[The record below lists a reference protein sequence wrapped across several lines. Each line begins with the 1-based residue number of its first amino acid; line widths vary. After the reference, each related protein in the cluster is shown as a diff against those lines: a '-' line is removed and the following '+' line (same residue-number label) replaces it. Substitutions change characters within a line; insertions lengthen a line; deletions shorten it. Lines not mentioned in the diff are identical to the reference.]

1 MPAEITGGNGAARHS
16 ISLYV
21 ANKPG
26 VLIRIALV
34 FSRRGYNIDSLVVSE
49 TEDPGFSRM
58 NIVATGDRA
67 TLEQII
73 KQLNKLVD
81 VIHARDYSYEDVIQ
95 KELAL
100 FKIDCAPERRAEALQ
115 VMEAFKAKTID
126 LSERTLAVEVTGSSE
141 KLDALE
147 TMLRSFHIREMV
159 RTGKV
164 LMARGE
170 AAT

>member
-1 MPAEITGGNGAARHS
+1 MADTSTSTAARHS

-26 VLIRIALV
+26 VLIRISLV

-49 TEDPGFSRM
+49 TQDPRFSRM
-58 NIVATGDRA
+58 NIVATGDRE
-67 TLEQII
+67 TLEQIL

-100 FKIDCAPERRAEALQ
+100 FKIDCPAARRTEAFQ
-115 VMEAFKAKTID
+115 VAEAFKAKVID
-126 LSERTLAVEVTGSSE
+126 LTESTLAVEVTGASE
-141 KLDALE
+141 KIDALE
-147 TMLRSFHIREMV
+147 TLLRAFGLREMV

-170 AAT
+170 ATT

>member
-1 MPAEITGGNGAARHS
+1 MADTNGTATRHT

-34 FSRRGYNIDSLVVSE
+34 FSRRGFNIDSLVVSE

-58 NIVATGDRA
+58 NIVAKGDRT
-67 TLEQII
+67 TLEQIL

-81 VIHARDYSYEDVIQ
+81 VVHARDYAFEDVIQ

-100 FKIDCAPERRAEALQ
+100 VKIDCPPERRAEALQ
-115 VMEAFKAKTID
+115 VIETFKAKTID
-126 LSERTLAVEVTGSSE
+126 LTETTLAVEVTGNSE

>member
-1 MPAEITGGNGAARHS
+1 MADQNATPAVARHS

-21 ANKPG
+21 SNKPG

-34 FSRRGYNIDSLVVSE
+34 FSRRGFNIDSLVVSE

-58 NIVATGDRA
+58 NIVAKGDRA
-67 TLEQII
+67 TLVQIL

-81 VIHARDYSYEDVIQ
+81 VVHARDYSFEDVIQ

-100 FKIDCAPERRAEALQ
+100 FKIDCPTERRAEAIQ

-126 LSERTLAVEVTGSSE
+126 LTETTMAIEATGSSE

-170 AAT
+170 ATT

>member
-1 MPAEITGGNGAARHS
+1 MAEPTTDPARHS

-26 VLIRIALV
+26 VLIRVSLV
-34 FSRRGYNIDSLVVSE
+34 FSRRGFNIDSLVVSE
-49 TEDPGFSRM
+49 TEDPRFSRM
-58 NIVATGDRA
+58 NIVAKGDRN
-67 TLEQII
+67 TLEQIL

-81 VIHARDYSYEDVIQ
+81 VIHARDYAYEDVLQ
-95 KELAL
+95 RELAL
-100 FKIDCAPERRAEALQ
+100 FKIDCSPERRTEAFQ
-115 VMEAFKAKTID
+115 VMEAFKARTID
-126 LSERTLAVEVTGSSE
+126 LSDKTLAVEVTGSSE

-147 TMLRSFHIREMV
+147 TMLRGFGIREMV